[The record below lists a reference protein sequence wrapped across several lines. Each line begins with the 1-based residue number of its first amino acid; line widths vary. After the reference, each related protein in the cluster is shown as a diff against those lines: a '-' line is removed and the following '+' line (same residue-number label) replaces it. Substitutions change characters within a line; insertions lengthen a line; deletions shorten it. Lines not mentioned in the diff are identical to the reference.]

1 MSDSQDENHLIEERK
16 MKLESLKDQGINY
29 PNDFRRSNLS
39 KSLVDEFTKFNKE
52 ELIGKNIEV
61 SVAGRIM
68 LKRVMGKAS
77 FCTIQDMTG
86 RIQLYLRKDALDNYE
101 IFKDSDLGDIVGVK
115 GTLFKTNTGELSIQ
129 VSEFNLLTKS
139 LKPLP
144 EKHLGLSDVETKYR
158 KRYLDLLTNPET
170 REVFEIRSK
179 VINEIRQFL
188 INDGFTEV
196 ETPMMHSIP
205 GGASAKPFVT
215 HHNALDMDLFLRIA
229 PELYL
234 KRLVVGGMEKVFEIN
249 RNFRNEGLSTKHNP
263 EFTMLEFY
271 TAFVDYQY
279 QMDFTENMLREIEN
293 LSGINTKIFSKEF
306 ERLSMDESIVKHNSL
321 NNEDLK
327 DIDVLKKFCDKNSIK
342 VEGVNTVGNIKNII
356 FETTV
361 EENLIKPTFIYNYP
375 IEISPLARSL
385 DKDGSI
391 AERFEL
397 FVNGKELGNSFSEL
411 NDPKEQAKRFD
422 LQVEEKNAGDEEAM
436 HFDKDYI
443 EALEYGLAPCAGVG
457 IGIDRLIML
466 LSGRESI
473 RDVVLFPQLK
483 NK

>member
-115 GTLFKTNTGELSIQ
+115 GTLFKTNTGELSVQ

-215 HHNALDMDLFLRIA
+215 HHTALDMDLFLRIA

-342 VEGVNTVGNIKNII
+342 LEGVNTVGNIKNII

>member
-115 GTLFKTNTGELSIQ
+115 GTLFKTNTGELSVQ

-293 LSGINTKIFSKEF
+293 LSGIDTKIFSKEF
-306 ERLSMDESIVKHNSL
+306 ERLSMDESILKHNSL

-342 VEGVNTVGNIKNII
+342 LEGVNTVGNIKNII

>member
-115 GTLFKTNTGELSIQ
+115 GTLFKTNTGELSVQ

-188 INDGFTEV
+188 INHGFTEV

-271 TAFVDYQY
+271 TAFVDYKY

-293 LSGINTKIFSKEF
+293 LSGIDTKIFSNEF
-306 ERLSMDESIVKHNSL
+306 ERLSMDESILKHNSL

-342 VEGVNTVGNIKNII
+342 LEGVNTVGNIKNII

>member
-1 MSDSQDENHLIEERK
+1 
-16 MKLESLKDQGINY
+16 
-29 PNDFRRSNLS
+29 
-39 KSLVDEFTKFNKE
+39 
-52 ELIGKNIEV
+52 
-61 SVAGRIM
+61 M

-86 RIQLYLRKDALDNYE
+86 RIQLYLRKDTLDNYE

-271 TAFVDYQY
+271 TAFVD
-279 QMDFTENMLREIEN
+279 
-293 LSGINTKIFSKEF
+293 LS
-306 ERLSMDESIVKHNSL
+306 
-321 NNEDLK
+321 
-327 DIDVLKKFCDKNSIK
+327 
-342 VEGVNTVGNIKNII
+342 
-356 FETTV
+356 
-361 EENLIKPTFIYNYP
+361 LIHISEPT
-375 IEISPLARSL
+375 R
-385 DKDGSI
+385 
-391 AERFEL
+391 R
-397 FVNGKELGNSFSEL
+397 
-411 NDPKEQAKRFD
+411 
-422 LQVEEKNAGDEEAM
+422 
-436 HFDKDYI
+436 
-443 EALEYGLAPCAGVG
+443 
-457 IGIDRLIML
+457 
-466 LSGRESI
+466 
-473 RDVVLFPQLK
+473 
-483 NK
+483 

>member
-306 ERLSMDESIVKHNSL
+306 ERLAMDESIVKHNSL

-342 VEGVNTVGNIKNII
+342 LEGVNTVGNIKNII

>member
-293 LSGINTKIFSKEF
+293 LSGIDTKIFSKEF
-306 ERLSMDESIVKHNSL
+306 ERLSMDESILKHNSL

-342 VEGVNTVGNIKNII
+342 LEGVNTIGNIKNII

>member
-115 GTLFKTNTGELSIQ
+115 GTLFKTNTGELSVQ

-144 EKHLGLSDVETKYR
+144 EKHLGLSDVEIKYR

-342 VEGVNTVGNIKNII
+342 LEGVNTVGNIKNII

>member
-86 RIQLYLRKDALDNYE
+86 RIQLYLRKDTLDNYE

-342 VEGVNTVGNIKNII
+342 LEGVNTVGNIKNII

>member
-39 KSLVDEFTKFNKE
+39 KSLVDEFTRFNKE

-86 RIQLYLRKDALDNYE
+86 RIQLYLRKDTLDNYE

-115 GTLFKTNTGELSIQ
+115 GTLFKTNTGELSVQ

-271 TAFVDYQY
+271 TAFVDYKY

-342 VEGVNTVGNIKNII
+342 LEGVNTVGNIKNII

>member
-101 IFKDSDLGDIVGVK
+101 IFKYSDLGDIVGVK
-115 GTLFKTNTGELSIQ
+115 GTLFKTNTGELSVQ

-342 VEGVNTVGNIKNII
+342 LEGVNTVGNIKNII

>member
-1 MSDSQDENHLIEERK
+1 MSDSHDENHLIEERK

-342 VEGVNTVGNIKNII
+342 LEGVNTVGNIKNII

>member
-39 KSLVDEFTKFNKE
+39 KSLVDEFTRFNKE

-115 GTLFKTNTGELSIQ
+115 GTLFKTNTGELSVQ

-342 VEGVNTVGNIKNII
+342 LEGVNTVGNIKNII

-385 DKDGSI
+385 DIDVSI

-422 LQVEEKNAGDEEAM
+422 LQVEEKDAGDEEAM